1 MTTKPNILLIFTDQQ
16 RADTFGYAGDPVAI
30 TPNADRLAA
39 EGVVFPRC
47 CASAPVCMTTR
58 ASLISGKPVHRHGI
72 WSIADPEL
80 RHGTS
85 HVRNVRDAGYHTA
98 VVGKTHF
105 RHGQTHTRDHE
116 EELHDWGYVDAVE
129 ITGPVESMTTDSPYT
144 DHLAEKGLLDVHR
157 EYLRTYVRGER
168 ERVQQPWETPPCTLP
183 TEDHLDM
190 YIARTAAEWVQNYEG
205 DEPFYL
211 QVCFGG
217 PHNPWDSPAEYRR
230 RYDADSMPLSITEKQ
245 KGPVAPLVELM
256 LAGAAAKLDQ
266 MSAAQNRVMKTY
278 YYAKVSLIDDGIG
291 LVLDALEQNGHLDN
305 TWIIY
310 SADHG
315 EMLGDHGLIAKK
327 VFYEGAVKVPLVVRP
342 PTGVEGWVSAG
353 LTDHLDIAATVMD
366 AAGAEL
372 IKDSPGRSL
381 LPLVEAGAGDANAQ
395 RHRAAVLSEFAGRDP
410 YSMVLT
416 DRYKMTV
423 NTRTREPLDLY
434 DMAEDPRELHNRVDD
449 PILAGVR
456 EAIGEEHLAELLAEV
471 NWARLPDGTQ
481 WSRRELG
488 RG

>member
-1 MTTKPNILLIFTDQQ
+1 MSAKQPNIVLIFTDQQ
-16 RADTFGYAGDPVAI
+16 RAETFGYAGDPVAI
-30 TPNADRLAA
+30 TPRADRLAA

-58 ASLISGKPVHRHGI
+58 ASLISGKPVHEHGV
-72 WSIADPEL
+72 WSMANPEL

-85 HVRNVRDAGYHTA
+85 HVRNVRDAGYRTA

-105 RHGQTHTRDHE
+105 RHGQTHTHDHI
-116 EELHDWGYVDAVE
+116 EELHDWGYVDAME

-144 DHLAEKGLLDVHR
+144 DHLAAKGLLDVHR
-157 EYLRTYVRGER
+157 EYLRSYVRGER
-168 ERVQQPWETPPCTLP
+168 ERVSQPWETLPCLLP

-190 YIARTAAEWVQNYEG
+190 YIARKAAEWIQGYEH
-205 DEPFYL
+205 DTPFYL

-217 PHNPWDSPAEYRR
+217 PHNPWDSTAEYRR
-230 RYDADSMPLSITEKQ
+230 RYDTASMPLSITEKQ
-245 KGPVAPLVELM
+245 RGPVAPLVETM
-256 LAGAAAKLDQ
+256 LAGAAAKLDN
-266 MSAAQNRVMKTY
+266 MSVAQNQVMKTY
-278 YYAKVSLIDDGIG
+278 YYGKVTLIDDGIG
-291 LVLDALEQNGHLDN
+291 LVIDALEENGHLDN
-305 TWIIY
+305 TWIVY

-342 PTGVEGWVSAG
+342 PGGVEGWASAG

-366 AAGAEL
+366 AAGAKAIEG
-372 IKDSPGRSL
+372 SRGRSL
-381 LPLVEAGAGDANAQ
+381 VPLVNAGSGDANAQ
-395 RHRAAVLSEFAGRDP
+395 RHHAAVLSEFAGLDP

-434 DMAEDPRELHNRVDD
+434 DMAEDPKELHNRVDD
-449 PILAGVR
+449 PALAGVR
-456 EAIGEEHLAELLAEV
+456 EAISEEHLPTLLADV
-471 NWARLPDGTQ
+471 NWAKLP
-481 WSRRELG
+481 RRDSTAL
-488 RG
+488 R

>member
-1 MTTKPNILLIFTDQQ
+1 MAAKPNIVLIFTDQQ

-47 CASAPVCMTTR
+47 CASAPVCTTTR
-58 ASLISGKPVHRHGI
+58 ASLISGKPVHQHGA
-72 WSIADPEL
+72 WSFADPEL
-80 RHGTS
+80 RHGSS
-85 HVRNVRDAGYHTA
+85 HVRNVRDAGYRTA
-98 VVGKTHF
+98 VVGKTHL
-105 RHGQTHTRDHE
+105 RHGQKHTHDHLD
-116 EELHDWGYVDAVE
+116 ELHEWGYVDAIEVP
-129 ITGPVESMTTDSPYT
+129 GPVESMTTSSPYT
-144 DHLAEKGLLDVHR
+144 DHLADKGLLDVHR

-168 ERVQQPWETPPCTLP
+168 ERVLQPWETPPCLLP

-190 YIARTAAEWVQNYEG
+190 YIARTAAEWIRGYTG
-205 DEPFYL
+205 ADPFYL

-230 RYDADSMPLSITEKQ
+230 RYDADSMPLSIRERQ

-278 YYAKVSLIDDGIG
+278 YYGKVTMIDDGIG
-291 LVLDALEQNGHLDN
+291 MVLDALAENGYIDN
-305 TWIIY
+305 TWIVY

-342 PTGVEGWVSAG
+342 PGGVEGWVSAG
-353 LTDHLDIAATVMD
+353 LTGHLDIAATMMD
-366 AAGAEL
+366 AAGA
-372 IKDSPGRSL
+372 DSIEDCLGRSL
-381 LPLVEAGAGDANAQ
+381 VPLVNAGSDDANAQ
-395 RHRAAVLSEFAGRDP
+395 CHHAAVLSEFVGKDP

-416 DRYKMTV
+416 ERYKMTV

-434 DMAEDPRELHNRVDD
+434 DMDEDPKELHNRVED
-449 PILAGVR
+449 PALAYVR
-456 EAIGEEHLAELLAEV
+456 ESISEEHLPTLLGAV
-471 NWARLPDGTQ
+471 NWAKLP
-481 WSRRELG
+481 
-488 RG
+488 

>member
-1 MTTKPNILLIFTDQQ
+1 MTSKPNIVLIFTDQQ
-16 RADTFGYAGDPVAI
+16 RADTFGFAGDPVAS
-30 TPNADRLAA
+30 TPIADRLAA

-58 ASLISGKPVHRHGI
+58 ASLISGKPVHEHGV
-72 WSIADPEL
+72 WSMADPEL

-85 HVRNVRDAGYHTA
+85 HVRNIRDAGYHTA

-105 RHGQTHTRDHE
+105 RHGQRHTHDHLDE
-116 EELHDWGYVDAVE
+116 MHDWGYVDPVE
-129 ITGPVESMTTDSPYT
+129 ITGPVESMTTDSIYT

-157 EYLRTYVRGER
+157 EYLRGYTRGER
-168 ERVQQPWETPPCTLP
+168 MRVQQPWETPPCLLP

-190 YIARTAAEWVQNYEG
+190 FIARTATEWITGYTG
-205 DEPFYL
+205 AEPFYL

-245 KGPVAPLVELM
+245 TGPVAPLVDMM
-256 LAGAAAKLDQ
+256 LAGSAAQLEH
-266 MSAAQNRVMKTY
+266 MSAAENRVMKTY

-291 LVLDALEQNGHLDN
+291 LVLDALREGGHLDN
-305 TWIIY
+305 TWIVY

-327 VFYEGAVKVPLVVRP
+327 VFYEGAVKVPCVVRP
-342 PTGVEGWVSAG
+342 PGGVDGWVSDG
-353 LTDHLDIAATVMD
+353 LTDHLDIAATLLD
-366 AAGAEL
+366 AAGAEA
-372 IKDSPGRSL
+372 IDGSPGRSL
-381 LPLVEAGAGDANAQ
+381 VPLVNAGANDAEAQ
-395 RHRAAVLSEFAGRDP
+395 RHKPAVLSEFAGRDP

-423 NTRTREPLDLY
+423 DTRTREPLDLY
-434 DMAEDPRELHNRVDD
+434 DMADDPEELHNRVDD
-449 PILAGVR
+449 PALASVR
-456 EAIGEEHLAELLAEV
+456 DGIREEHLPGLLANV
-471 NWARLPDGTQ
+471 NWEKLPA
-481 WSRRELG
+481 
-488 RG
+488 

>member
-1 MTTKPNILLIFTDQQ
+1 MTAKPNIVLIFTDQQ

-39 EGVVFPRC
+39 EGVVFPRS

-58 ASLISGKPVHRHGI
+58 ASLISGKPVHQHGV
-72 WSIADPEL
+72 WSMADPEL

-98 VVGKTHF
+98 VVGKTHL
-105 RHGQTHTRDHE
+105 RHGQKHTRDHIG
-116 EELHDWGYVDAVE
+116 ELHDWGYVDAVE
-129 ITGPVESMTTDSPYT
+129 ITGPVESMTTDSVYT

-168 ERVQQPWETPPCTLP
+168 ERVQQPWETPPCLLP

-190 YIARTAAEWVQNYEG
+190 YIARTAAEWVRGYEREG
-205 DEPFYL
+205 PFYL

-230 RYDADSMPLSITEKQ
+230 RYDADRMPLSITERQ
-245 KGPVAPLVELM
+245 TGPVAPLVETM
-256 LAGAAAKLDQ
+256 LAGAAAKLDR

-278 YYAKVSLIDDGIG
+278 YYGKVTLIDDGIG
-291 LVLDALEQNGHLDN
+291 LVIDALEARGHLDN
-305 TWIIY
+305 TWIVY

-342 PTGVEGWVSAG
+342 PGGVEGWASAG
-353 LTDHLDIAATVMD
+353 LTDHLDIAATVLD
-366 AAGAEL
+366 AASAEQ
-372 IKDSPGRSL
+372 IDDSPGRSL
-381 LPLVEAGAGDANAQ
+381 VPLISSGPGDANAQ
-395 RHRAAVLSEFAGRDP
+395 RHKAAVLSEFAGVDP

-434 DMAEDPRELHNRVDD
+434 DMAEDPQELHNRVDD
-449 PILAGVR
+449 PVFAVVR
-456 EAIGEEHLAELLAEV
+456 EAISEEHVATLLAGV
-471 NWARLPDGTQ
+471 NGPRLPDGLRWPQ
-481 WSRRELG
+481 RG

>member
-1 MTTKPNILLIFTDQQ
+1 MNAKPNIVLIFTDQQ

-47 CASAPVCMTTR
+47 VASAPVCMTTR
-58 ASLISGKPVHRHGI
+58 TSLISGKRVHHHGV
-72 WSIADPEL
+72 WSLADPEL
-80 RHGTS
+80 RHGSS
-85 HVRNVRDAGYHTA
+85 HVRDVRDAGYHTA
-98 VVGKTHF
+98 VVGKTHL
-105 RHGQTHTRDHE
+105 RHGHRHTHDHTD
-116 EELHDWGYVDAVE
+116 ELHEWGYVDAIEVP
-129 ITGPVESMTTDSPYT
+129 GPVESMTTGSQYT
-144 DHLAEKGLLDVHR
+144 DHLEEKGLLDVHR

-168 ERVQQPWETPPCTLP
+168 ERVLQPWETPPCLLP

-190 YIARTAAEWVQNYEG
+190 YIARTAAEWIRGYTG
-205 DEPFYL
+205 AEPFYL

-266 MSAAQNRVMKTY
+266 MSTSQNRVMKTY
-278 YYAKVSLIDDGIG
+278 YYAKVSMIDDGIG
-291 LVLDALEQNGHLDN
+291 MVLNALEENGGMDN
-305 TWIIY
+305 TWIVY

-342 PTGVEGWVSAG
+342 PDGIEGWVSAG
-353 LTDHLDIAATVMD
+353 LTDHLDIAATLTDV
-366 AAGAEL
+366 AGADAVVE
-372 IKDSPGRSL
+372 SPGRSL
-381 LPLVEAGAGDANAQ
+381 VPLIDAGAGDENAQ
-395 RHRAAVLSEFAGRDP
+395 QHHAAVLSEFVGRDP

-423 NTRTREPLDLY
+423 NTRNREPLDLY
-434 DMAEDPRELHNRVDD
+434 DMEEDPSELHNRVED
-449 PILAGVR
+449 PALAGVR
-456 EAIGEEHLAELLAEV
+456 KAISEEHLPSLLADV
-471 NWARLPDGTQ
+471 NWAKLP
-481 WSRRELG
+481 
-488 RG
+488 

>member
-1 MTTKPNILLIFTDQQ
+1 MCGLKYAVSMTDKPNIVFIFTDQQ

-30 TPNADRLAA
+30 TPHADRLAA

-58 ASLISGKPVHRHGI
+58 ASLISGKPVNEHGV
-72 WSIADPEL
+72 WSFADPEL
-80 RHGTS
+80 RHGSS

-98 VVGKTHF
+98 VVGKTHL
-105 RHGQTHTRDHE
+105 RHGQRHTGDHLGE
-116 EELHDWGYVDAVE
+116 MHDWGYVEATE

-157 EYLRTYVRGER
+157 EYLRTYTRGER
-168 ERVQQPWETPPCTLP
+168 MRVMQPWETPPCLLP

-190 YIARTAAEWVQNYEG
+190 YIARTAAQWVRDYAG
-205 DEPFYL
+205 AEPFYL

-217 PHNPWDSPAEYRR
+217 PHNPWDSPAEYRH

-245 KGPVAPLVELM
+245 KGPVAPLVDMM
-256 LAGAAAKLDQ
+256 LTGSAAKLDQ

-278 YYAKVSLIDDGIG
+278 YYAKVTMIDDGIG
-291 LVLDALEQNGHLDN
+291 MVIDALRENGQMDN
-305 TWIIY
+305 TWIVY

-327 VFYEGAVKVPLVVRP
+327 VFYEGAVKVPCVVRP
-342 PTGVEGWVSAG
+342 PGGVDGWVSAG
-353 LTDHLDIAATVMD
+353 LTDHLDIAATLMD
-366 AAGAEL
+366 AAGAEA
-372 IKDSPGRSL
+372 IEDSPGRSL
-381 LPLVEAGAGDANAQ
+381 VPLVNAGATDANAQ
-395 RHRAAVLSEFAGRDP
+395 RHRTAVLSEFAGTDP

-423 NTRTREPLDLY
+423 DTRTREPLDLY
-434 DMAEDPRELHNRVDD
+434 DMAEDPHELHNRVDD
-449 PILAGVR
+449 PALAGVR
-456 EAIGEEHLAELLAEV
+456 DGICEEHLPRLLARV
-471 NWARLPDGTQ
+471 NSAKLP
-481 WSRRELG
+481 
-488 RG
+488 

>member
-1 MTTKPNILLIFTDQQ
+1 MTAKPNILLIFTDQQ

-58 ASLISGKPVHRHGI
+58 ASLISGKPVHRHGS
-72 WSIADPEL
+72 WSFADPEL
-80 RHGTS
+80 RHGSS

-98 VVGKTHF
+98 VVGKTHL
-105 RHGQTHTRDHE
+105 RHGQRHTRDHV
-116 EELHDWGYVDAVE
+116 EELREWGYVDAEE

-144 DHLAEKGLLDVHR
+144 DHLAGKGLLDVHR
-157 EYLRTYVRGER
+157 EYLRTYVRGEHQ
-168 ERVQQPWETPPCTLP
+168 RVMQPWETPPCLLP

-190 YIARTAAEWVQNYEG
+190 YIARTAAEWVRSYDREA
-205 DEPFYL
+205 PFYL

-230 RYDADSMPLSITEKQ
+230 RYDADSMPLSITQ
-245 KGPVAPLVELM
+245 RQRGPVAPLVEAM
-256 LAGAAAKLDQ
+256 LAGAAAKLDD

-278 YYAKVSLIDDGIG
+278 YYAKVTVIDDGIG
-291 LVLDALEQNGHLDN
+291 MVIDALEQTGRLDN
-305 TWIIY
+305 TWIVY

-327 VFYEGAVKVPLVVRP
+327 VFYEGAVKVPLVARP
-342 PTGVEGWVSAG
+342 PGGAEGWVSAG
-353 LTDHLDIAATVMD
+353 LTDHLDIGATILD
-366 AAGAEL
+366 AAGANAFE
-372 IKDSPGRSL
+372 DSPGRSL
-381 LPLVEAGAGDANAQ
+381 LPLIDAGPGDASAQ
-395 RHRAAVLSEFAGRDP
+395 RHQAAVLSEFAGPDP

-423 NTRTREPLDLY
+423 NTRTREALDLY
-434 DMAEDPRELHNRVDD
+434 DMAEDPNELHNRVDD
-449 PILAGVR
+449 PLLAGVR
-456 EAIGEEHLAELLAEV
+456 EAISEEHLPTLLADV
-471 NWARLPDGTQ
+471 NWAKLP
-481 WSRRELG
+481 
-488 RG
+488 

>member
-1 MTTKPNILLIFTDQQ
+1 MSIGRDAVPTMTAKPNIVLIFTDQQ

-58 ASLISGKPVHRHGI
+58 ASLISGKRVHHHGF
-72 WSIADPEL
+72 WAIADPEL
-80 RHGTS
+80 RHGPS
-85 HVRNVRDAGYHTA
+85 HVRNIRDAGYHTA

-105 RHGQTHTRDHE
+105 RHGQLHTRDHVD
-116 EELHDWGYVDAVE
+116 ELHDWGYVDATE
-129 ITGPVESMTTDSPYT
+129 ITGPVESMTSDSSYT

-168 ERVQQPWETPPCTLP
+168 ERVLVPWETPPCLLP

-190 YIARTAAEWVQNYEG
+190 YIAKTAAEWIGGYTG
-205 DEPFYL
+205 AEPFYL

-217 PHNPWDSPAEYRR
+217 PHNPWDSATEYRR

-256 LAGAAAKLDQ
+256 LAGAAAKLDR
-266 MSAAQNRVMKTY
+266 MSEAQNRVMKTY
-278 YYAKVSLIDDGIG
+278 YYGKVTMIDDGIG
-291 LVLDALEQNGHLDN
+291 MVLDALKGNGQLDN
-305 TWIIY
+305 TWIVY

-342 PTGVEGWVSAG
+342 PGGLEGWVSEG
-353 LTDHLDIAATVMD
+353 LTDHLDIAATLVD
-366 AAGAEL
+366 AAGAEAL
-372 IKDSPGRSL
+372 EDSPGRSL
-381 LPLVEAGAGDANAQ
+381 LPLVNAGPGDANAQ
-395 RHRAAVLSEFAGRDP
+395 RHQAAVLSEFAGQDP
-410 YSMVLT
+410 YSMALT

-434 DMAEDPRELHNRVDD
+434 DMAEDPSELHNRVDD
-449 PILAGVR
+449 PGLASVR
-456 EAIGEEHLAELLAEV
+456 EAISEEHLPALLADV
-471 NWARLPDGTQ
+471 NWAKLP
-481 WSRRELG
+481 
-488 RG
+488 